1 MDQDLIKIIE
11 SVGLRDKEAKVYL
24 ALLALGKGTATEI
37 AKNAGLKRSIVYVI
51 LEDLI
56 KRGLASQ
63 LPDKKINEY
72 QPIDPSAILVQ
83 QKTSLQYFA
92 EMLPLLQ
99 TLHNKGRKKPRIQY
113 VENKNAILNIYEELN
128 YAKWAYYISS
138 YQKIEDLV
146 SKKVLEQWIRN
157 YAKSLYKV
165 EAKHL
170 IPDSPTELTFGQ
182 AYKEAGQKIRVL
194 SGISEFNMDLTLT
207 ENKFV
212 ITFIEENP
220 FLVLIE
226 SETLSKSLKPLFE
239 IIWKS
244 AKEI

>member
-24 ALLALGKGTATEI
+24 ALLELGKGTATEV

-51 LEDLI
+51 LEDLM

-83 QKTSLQYFA
+83 QKAGLKNFA

-99 TLHNKGRKKPRIQY
+99 TLRYKGGKKPKIQY

-128 YAKWAYYISS
+128 YAEWAYYISS
-138 YQKIEDLV
+138 YQKIDELI
-146 SKKVLEQWIRN
+146 SKKVLEQWIKN
-157 YAKSLYKV
+157 YAKGLYKV

-170 IPDSPTELTFGQ
+170 IPDNPTELKYGQ
-182 AYKEAGQKIRVL
+182 AYKEAGQNIKIL
-194 SGISEFNMDLTLT
+194 SGINEFNMDLTLT

-212 ITFIEENP
+212 ITFIEESP

-226 SETLSKSLKPLFE
+226 SETLSRSLKPLFE
-239 IIWKS
+239 IIWRS
-244 AKEI
+244 AKEL